1 MMRKITFLLVGLL
14 AIPFVAQAKTLQ
26 QWEQCADKAG
36 RSVNVQEVGNIGYEA
51 EIKKQCG
58 TRPVATVGMVK
69 PDGKL
74 PYDVIQAEPWKKKFQ
89 QLTGK
94 EYTKVKTSL
103 VVSSAMKREGDWL
116 IGSGYDP
123 KGAGASKAVIAVNTK
138 TGKVMALMSSY
149 DGVQYFGFDE
159 NTKNIPQKLQ
169 QWISE
174 EVAAG

>member
-1 MMRKITFLLVGLL
+1 MMKKMTFLLAGLL
-14 AIPFVAQAKTLQ
+14 SLPVFVQAKTLQ

-58 TRPVATVGMVK
+58 TRPVATAGMVK

-89 QLTGK
+89 QIAGK
-94 EYTKVKTSL
+94 QYTDVKQSL
-103 VVSSAMKREGDWL
+103 VVSSPMQREGDWL
-116 IGSGYDP
+116 VGSGYDP

-149 DGVQYFGFDE
+149 DGVEYFGFDE
-159 NTKNIPQKLQ
+159 NTKNLPRKLQ
-169 QWISE
+169 QWITE